1 MAFTRKLDCTLLTAY
16 ITSGLQNLM
25 LEICSTRD
33 LYCFIICAGNFLSSS
48 SSQNGDQSTSNVYHI
63 FADMVA
69 QSGPALAE
77 QLLKAAEASE
87 LVRQSRH

>member
-1 MAFTRKLDCTLLTAY
+1 
-16 ITSGLQNLM
+16 
-25 LEICSTRD
+25 
-33 LYCFIICAGNFLSSS
+33 LSSS

>member
-1 MAFTRKLDCTLLTAY
+1 
-16 ITSGLQNLM
+16 
-25 LEICSTRD
+25 
-33 LYCFIICAGNFLSSS
+33 LSSS
-48 SSQNGDQSTSNVYHI
+48 SSQNGDQSTSKVYHI

-87 LVRQSRH
+87 LVRQSSLNQRSTHENCWPNLGLASQCERPQGQLFWRTENN